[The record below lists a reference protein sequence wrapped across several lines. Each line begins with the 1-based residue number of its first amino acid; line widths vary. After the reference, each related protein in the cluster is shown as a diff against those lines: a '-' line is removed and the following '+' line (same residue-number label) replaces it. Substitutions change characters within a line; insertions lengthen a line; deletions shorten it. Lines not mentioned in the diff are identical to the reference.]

1 MRRLA
6 LIAFLAAIHS
16 VAADSTQSS
25 AGRVIW
31 DIPEALHLIRTA
43 DEVYIMPVTC
53 TTKKHRAEVK
63 GTYLSLTPHGDYKR
77 LRLLGAD
84 ARRKL
89 GRLLGSQSSWFH
101 GFDNTISIGPEPKN
115 VGFIFRRGK
124 DQLVLLCYMRWR
136 FEGTFN
142 GEHTGGSLEEKPS
155 DNLDAWKE
163 QYAKPEL
170 ATK

>member
-1 MRRLA
+1 
-6 LIAFLAAIHS
+6 
-16 VAADSTQSS
+16 
-25 AGRVIW
+25 
-31 DIPEALHLIRTA
+31 
-43 DEVYIMPVTC
+43 MPVTC

-63 GTYLSLTPHGDYKR
+63 GTYLTLTPHGDYKH

-84 ARRKL
+84 AGHKL
-89 GRLLGSQSSWFH
+89 GRLLGTESNWFH
-101 GFDNTISIGPEPKN
+101 GFDDTFAMSPEPKN

-155 DNLDAWKE
+155 DKLDAWKE